1 MLSQSY
7 SRNLHNVPTVLH
19 LKTGWLQVTLMSRDE
34 TSMLVVSYGDL
45 KNCLDNVL
53 KTQSSGPRAA
63 PRLDM
68 GRRL

>member
-1 MLSQSY
+1 MLK
-7 SRNLHNVPTVLH
+7 LLH
-19 LKTGWLQVTLMSRDE
+19 LRVGWLQVTLMSRDE

-53 KTQSSGPRAA
+53 KSHSSAPRAA

>member
-1 MLSQSY
+1 MLSPSY
-7 SRNLHNVPTVLH
+7 SRKLHVVLTLLH
-19 LKTGWLQVTLMSRDE
+19 LSKGWLQVTLMSRDE

>member
-1 MLSQSY
+1 MI
-7 SRNLHNVPTVLH
+7 TVLH
-19 LKTGWLQVTLMSRDE
+19 LRTGWLQVTLMSRDE

>member
-1 MLSQSY
+1 MLT
-7 SRNLHNVPTVLH
+7 LLH
-19 LKTGWLQVTLMSRDE
+19 LSKGWLQVTLMSRDE
-34 TSMLVVSYGDL
+34 TSMLVMSYGDL